1 MGLHLYGEQLSM
13 STLHAAY
20 LHVQLHHWAK
30 KLSLVCFF
38 FLPNRIVDIVTV
50 SPVGLLKSNLNA
62 STTPQQW
69 FVDVTWTPSSSQ
81 SGPNI
86 FCYYALD
93 SIG

>member
-1 MGLHLYGEQLSM
+1 M
-13 STLHAAY
+13 STLHYHTCSISTRAVTS
-20 LHVQLHHWAK
+20 LGK
-30 KLSLVCFF
+30 KIKSCLLF
-38 FLPNRIVDIVTV
+38 FLPHRIVDIVTV

>member
-38 FLPNRIVDIVTV
+38 FYPTE
-50 SPVGLLKSNLNA
+50 LLTLSRFL
-62 STTPQQW
+62 Q
-69 FVDVTWTPSSSQ
+69 
-81 SGPNI
+81 
-86 FCYYALD
+86 
-93 SIG
+93 